1 MKAVTTCVLMF
12 CCHFVVKGSVIYI
25 VYTTGNSSDLARLPI
40 QQPCFQFKVSKVKSS
55 LQIRGGHT
63 VSENAYLCITVSTII
78 AKYSIVG
85 LNKMRL
91 TYNDCLLSF
100 MFNLLTP
107 VPPVTAHDKPWPLS
121 HFRPRHLWPKLA
133 SSMYT
138 QLLQEEKIF
147 PIFAC
152 FQTAKDKV
160 WVCKLWN

>member
-1 MKAVTTCVLMF
+1 MHLC
-12 CCHFVVKGSVIYI
+12 FVATLLWKEVVYI

-40 QQPCFQFKVSKVKSS
+40 QQPCFQIKVSKVKSS

-63 VSENAYLCITVSTII
+63 VSENVYLCITVSTII

-107 VPPVTAHDKPWPLS
+107 VPPVTAHDKPWPLF
-121 HFRPRHLWPKLA
+121 HFRHHLCILNFCRRKRSFQYLPVFKPRRTRYESVNYGISNYW
-133 SSMYT
+133 ST
-138 QLLQEEKIF
+138 
-147 PIFAC
+147 
-152 FQTAKDKV
+152 
-160 WVCKLWN
+160 